1 MIVSVFKKT
10 ALQKITKLA
19 NKKDHYEHPTLY
31 FYREGK
37 KKFKIKNLKMP
48 KEWCSKLQPRLT
60 LDTKEDFIF
69 LKKIY
74 KKLKNIKNFTIVDIL
89 KLINK
94 NKGFLKINSQVKQKI
109 PKNLL

>member
-1 MIVSVFKKT
+1 
-10 ALQKITKLA
+10 
-19 NKKDHYEHPTLY
+19 
-31 FYREGK
+31 
-37 KKFKIKNLKMP
+37 MP